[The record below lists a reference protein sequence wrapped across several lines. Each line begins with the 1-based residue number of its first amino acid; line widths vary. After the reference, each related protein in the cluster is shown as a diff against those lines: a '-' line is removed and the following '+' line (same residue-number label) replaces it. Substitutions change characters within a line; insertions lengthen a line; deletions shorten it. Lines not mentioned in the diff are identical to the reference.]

1 MPEAI
6 SQAIDETF
14 AADSAGDL
22 DGIVTLIRNGP
33 IWVLLCKAKSL
44 KKLRVTIGE
53 SL

>member
-14 AADSAGDL
+14 ATDSAGDL
-22 DGIVTLIRNGP
+22 EGIATLIRSGP
-33 IWVLLCKAKSL
+33 TLVLFCKAKSL
-44 KKLRVTIGE
+44 KNLRVTIGE